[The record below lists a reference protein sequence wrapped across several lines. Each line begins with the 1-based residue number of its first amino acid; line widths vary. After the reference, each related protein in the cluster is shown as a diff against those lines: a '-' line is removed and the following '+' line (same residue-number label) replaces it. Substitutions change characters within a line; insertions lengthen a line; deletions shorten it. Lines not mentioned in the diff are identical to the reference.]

1 MWDRFA
7 PCKHEGFQ
15 LSDALGTLGE
25 YAGLDV
31 KAYFNSYFFGP
42 LRTGGSQDRATTTST
57 CYAEIKFSKFSYT
70 LYPLPGL
77 QQQRT

>member
-1 MWDRFA
+1 MRGRIYNNFIFGTVGYGMWDRFA

-31 KAYFNSYFFGP
+31 KAYFNS
-42 LRTGGSQDRATTTST
+42 
-57 CYAEIKFSKFSYT
+57 
-70 LYPLPGL
+70 
-77 QQQRT
+77 